1 MAAGL
6 RKMQE
11 NRGFSEN
18 RIDKLRFSVFFD
30 MFFRKPVNRMEA
42 DRVYT
47 DRTPEFPTARSARR
61 EVREIGIEKR
71 MRKARG
77 ILN

>member
-42 DRVYT
+42 ERVYT
-47 DRTPEFPTARSARR
+47 DRGLEAQAVRSEAAAAARR
-61 EVREIGIEKR
+61 EPMNVK
-71 MRKARG
+71 
-77 ILN
+77 